1 MIIMEKKGFSYYL
14 LCYFTYI
21 ILSGSPENLVRFK
34 PHFKEEGTKAWRGE
48 LTQCHTA
55 NG

>member
-1 MIIMEKKGFSYYL
+1 MIIMEKKGFSYHL